1 MCARQQVP
9 PPRRGYV
16 RVTVYDA
23 VHRKRL
29 GDAEA
34 LLKAKRWN
42 GAIYLAGYVIEC
54 LLKVAVC
61 LRQGVRVLPSE
72 YETHNYDALLQAAG
86 LVQPLRI
93 DNRMASIYSQLNLL
107 WNVSMRYSSRD
118 YDGNHAREVLG
129 LVKEFKRWLDAQ
141 ISQLR

>member
-1 MCARQQVP
+1 MCARRQVP
-9 PPRRGYV
+9 PPRRGHV

-61 LRQGVRVLPSE
+61 LRQSVRLLPHE

-86 LVQPLRI
+86 LRQPVDNEPRI
-93 DNRMASIYSQLNLL
+93 RSIYGQLNAQ
-107 WNVSMRYSSRD
+107 WRVEIRYSSRD
-118 YDGNHAREVLG
+118 YDGRYARDVLN
-129 LVKEFKRWLDAQ
+129 LVKEFKQWLDVQ
-141 ISQLR
+141 ISQMK